1 MKNNTTSI
9 NEILVDNYNTV
20 PDAKIIAEF
29 FNEYFVNIGPSVDW
43 HLSRAGSFLMANAYK
58 KQ

>member
-43 HLSRAGSFLMANAYK
+43 HLSRAGSFLMANA
-58 KQ
+58 